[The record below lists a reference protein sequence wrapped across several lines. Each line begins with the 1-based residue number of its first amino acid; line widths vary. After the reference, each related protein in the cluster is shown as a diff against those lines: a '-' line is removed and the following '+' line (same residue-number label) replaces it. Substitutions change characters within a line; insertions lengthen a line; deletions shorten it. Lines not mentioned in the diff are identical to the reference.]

1 MWTMLRVESLKAYYD
16 KALVLNGIDLE
27 IGKGEAVAVLGPNGA
42 GKTTLIRAIL
52 GLVKTEG
59 RVIFDGKDISNVR
72 THERIRMGI
81 AVCPEGRGLFPNMC
95 VEDNLLLAGDDL
107 DLAYSLFPKLKSRR
121 KQLVKQMSGGEQQMV
136 AIARALISK
145 PKVLILDEPS
155 MGLAPKV
162 IWEIGEVLKEIKGRM
177 SILLVEQNIHL
188 ALSVADRGYVLV
200 KGEIVREDGVE
211 NLHDLEEHYFEVDSA
226 TA

>member
-1 MWTMLRVESLKAYYD
+1 MLRVENLKAYYD
-16 KALVLNGIDLE
+16 KALILNGINLE

-42 GKTTLIRAIL
+42 GKTTLIKSIL

-59 RVIFDGKDISNVR
+59 RIIFDGKDISKVK

-107 DLAYSLFPKLKSRR
+107 DLAYSLFPKLKNRR

-162 IWEIGEVLKEIKGRM
+162 IWEIGEVLKEIKGKM
-177 SILLVEQNIHL
+177 SILIVEQNIHL

-200 KGEIVREDGVE
+200 KGEIVREDRVE

-226 TA
+226 ATA

>member
-1 MWTMLRVESLKAYYD
+1 MLRVENLKAYYD
-16 KALVLNGIDLE
+16 KALILNGVDVKV
-27 IGKGEAVAVLGPNGA
+27 GRGEAVAVLGTNGA
-42 GKTTLIRAIL
+42 GKTTLIKSIL

-59 RVIFDGKDISNVR
+59 RIIFDGKDISNVK
-72 THERIRMGI
+72 THERIKMGI

-107 DLAYSLFPKLKSRR
+107 DLAYSLFPKLKDRR
-121 KQLVKQMSGGEQQMV
+121 RQLVKQMSGGEQQMV

-162 IWEIGEVLKEIKGRM
+162 IWEIGEVLKEIKGKM
-177 SILLVEQNIHL
+177 SILIVEQNIHL

-200 KGEIVREDGVE
+200 KGEIVREDVVE
-211 NLHDLEEHYFEVDSA
+211 NLHDLEEHYFEVDSCA

>member
-1 MWTMLRVESLKAYYD
+1 MLRVEGLKAYYD
-16 KALVLNGIDLE
+16 KALILNGVDVR

-42 GKTTLIRAIL
+42 GKTTLIKAIL

-59 RVIFDGKDISNVR
+59 RIIFDGKDISSVK
-72 THERIRMGI
+72 TPERIRMGI

-107 DLAYSLFPKLKSRR
+107 DLAYSLFPKLKDRR
-121 KQLVKQMSGGEQQMV
+121 RQLVKQMSGGEQQMV

-162 IWEIGEVLKEIKGRM
+162 IWEIGEVLKEIKGKM
-177 SILLVEQNIHL
+177 SILIVEQNIHL

-200 KGEIVREDGVE
+200 KGEIVREDAVE
-211 NLHDLEEHYFEVDSA
+211 NLHDLEEHYFEVDGGA
-226 TA
+226 A

>member
-1 MWTMLRVESLKAYYD
+1 MLRVENLKAYYD
-16 KALVLNGIDLE
+16 KALILNGINLE

-42 GKTTLIRAIL
+42 GKTTLIKSIL

-59 RVIFDGKDISNVR
+59 RIIFDGKDISNVK
-72 THERIRMGI
+72 THERIKMGI

-107 DLAYSLFPKLKSRR
+107 DLAYSLFPKLKNRR

-177 SILLVEQNIHL
+177 SILIVEQNIHL

-200 KGEIVREDGVE
+200 KGEIVREDRVE

-226 TA
+226 ATA

>member
-1 MWTMLRVESLKAYYD
+1 MLRVENLKAYYD
-16 KALVLNGIDLE
+16 KALILNGVDVKV
-27 IGKGEAVAVLGPNGA
+27 GRGEAVAVLGPNGA
-42 GKTTLIRAIL
+42 GKTTLIKSIL

-59 RVIFDGKDISNVR
+59 RIIFDGKDISNVK
-72 THERIRMGI
+72 THERIKMGI

-107 DLAYSLFPKLKSRR
+107 DLAYSLFPKLKDRR
-121 KQLVKQMSGGEQQMV
+121 RQLVKQMSGGEQQMV

-162 IWEIGEVLKEIKGRM
+162 IWEIGEVLKEIKGKM
-177 SILLVEQNIHL
+177 SILIVEQNIHL

-200 KGEIVREDGVE
+200 KGEIVREDVVE
-211 NLHDLEEHYFEVDSA
+211 NLHDLEEHYFEVDSCA